1 VKTNSRQEVTLG
13 ILIAFE
19 IVLFS
24 VTGRNFLSLA
34 NFFECIRLS
43 AEIGLLTLALT
54 PVIITGG
61 IDLSVGSMMGFCA
74 VSFGAMWH
82 DAHLPIGIGL
92 LLTLALG
99 LLGGALNAALIACLD
114 VSPLIVTLGTYSLF
128 RGLAEVITGGTRSY
142 SGFPGGFLFVGQ
154 GYLGGVVPTQ
164 TIVLVL
170 AIVAFWLLLHRSII
184 GRALYAIGHSPEGTR
199 YAAVPVAR
207 RLAVVYLLS
216 GLSAGIAAIVYVA
229 HLGQA
234 KSDAGT
240 GYELIAITAVVLGG
254 TSISGGSGTIPGTL
268 MGLAAIVLLQ
278 NGLRLAAWPAELAG
292 ISTGFLLIL
301 TIVLQRFVSGRPT
314 HTDDTTPKKESSKNR
329 IVRLATSACI
339 ALVLLG
345 LAGYRFH
352 QRQLTRTVGVG
363 DEHGRR
369 RVTIGVMPK
378 SKGDPYFISCL
389 TGAEKAAA
397 DLDVDMIWDGPTG
410 LDAAKQNE
418 VVEGWITR
426 HVDAISVS
434 VENAASIS
442 TVLRKAR
449 AHGIKVVAWDAD
461 ADPGARDYFLNQAT
475 PQAIGFTLLDEA
487 ARVMHEKGEFAI
499 ITGALTAANQ
509 NLWISFI
516 EERLAKY
523 PNMKL
528 VSIRPSDDDRD
539 KAFSEAQ
546 TISKIYPEVQVMIVI
561 SAPAVPGAAE
571 AVKQSGR
578 KDLLVIG
585 LSLPNLCKPYVHDGE
600 IEAVVL
606 WNTESLGYLAVD
618 APAALARGTFPLG
631 KTSFD
636 AGPLGTLQIKG
647 TEIILGAPMTF
658 RKDNIDAFNF

>member
-1 VKTNSRQEVTLG
+1 VKTNGRQEVVLG
-13 ILIAFE
+13 VFIAFE

-24 VTGRNFLSLA
+24 ITGQNFLSLN

-43 AEIGLLTLALT
+43 TELGLLALALT

-61 IDLSVGSMMGFCA
+61 IDLSVASIMSFCA
-74 VSFGAMWH
+74 VAFGAMWH
-82 DAHLPIGIGL
+82 DAHLPVAIAL
-92 LLTLALG
+92 VLALI
-99 LLGGALNAALIACLD
+99 LGVLCGALNAALIAYLH
-114 VSPLIVTLGTYSLF
+114 VSPLIVTLGSYSLF
-128 RGLAEVITGGTRSY
+128 RGLADGITGGAKNY
-142 SGFPGGFLFVGQ
+142 SGFPGRFLFIGQ

-164 TIVLVL
+164 TIILV
-170 AIVAFWLLLHRSII
+170 ASIVAFWLLMHRSII
-184 GRALYAIGHSPEGTR
+184 GRAIYAIGHSEEGTR
-199 YAAVPVAR
+199 YAAVPVAS
-207 RLAVVYLLS
+207 RLALVYLLS

-234 KSDAGT
+234 KSDAAT
-240 GYELIAITAVVLGG
+240 GYELTAITAVVLGG
-254 TSISGGSGTIPGTL
+254 TSISGGSGTIAGTL

-278 NGLRLAAWPAELAG
+278 NGLRLSAWPTELAG

-301 TIVLQRFVSGRPT
+301 TILLERLVTRGLAHRDRT
-314 HTDDTTPKKESSKNR
+314 IPKEEQAKSSLA
-329 IVRLATSACI
+329 RLATLAFI
-339 ALVLLG
+339 ALALIG
-345 LAGYRFH
+345 LAGYRIH
-352 QRQLTRTVGVG
+352 RRQPGVFG
-363 DEHGRR
+363 IRDEHRKP
-369 RVTIGVMPK
+369 RVMIGVMPK
-378 SKGDPYFISCL
+378 SKGDPYFISCRI
-389 TGAEKAAA
+389 GAEKAAA
-397 DLDVDMIWDGPTG
+397 DLGVNMIWDGPTG

-418 VVEGWITR
+418 IVEGWITR

-449 AHGIKVVAWDAD
+449 SQGIKVVAWDAD
-461 ADPGARDYFLNQAT
+461 AKPDARDYFINQAT
-475 PQAIGFTLLDEA
+475 TQAIGFTLLDEA

-516 EERLAKY
+516 EERLTKY

-546 TISKIYPEVQVMIVI
+546 TISKVYPNVQVMIVI

-606 WNTESLGYLAVD
+606 WNTENLGYLAVD

-631 KTSFD
+631 KPSFD
-636 AGPLGTLQIKG
+636 AGPLGALEIKG
-647 TEIILGAPMTF
+647 TEIILGAPMIF

>member
-1 VKTNSRQEVTLG
+1 
-13 ILIAFE
+13 
-19 IVLFS
+19 
-24 VTGRNFLSLA
+24 
-34 NFFECIRLS
+34 
-43 AEIGLLTLALT
+43 
-54 PVIITGG
+54 
-61 IDLSVGSMMGFCA
+61 
-74 VSFGAMWH
+74 
-82 DAHLPIGIGL
+82 
-92 LLTLALG
+92 
-99 LLGGALNAALIACLD
+99 
-114 VSPLIVTLGTYSLF
+114 
-128 RGLAEVITGGTRSY
+128 
-142 SGFPGGFLFVGQ
+142 
-154 GYLGGVVPTQ
+154 
-164 TIVLVL
+164 
-170 AIVAFWLLLHRSII
+170 
-184 GRALYAIGHSPEGTR
+184 
-199 YAAVPVAR
+199 
-207 RLAVVYLLS
+207 VVYLLS

-278 NGLRLAAWPAELAG
+278 NGLRLSAWPAELAG
-292 ISTGFLLIL
+292 ISTGLLLIL
-301 TIVLQRFVSGRPT
+301 TIVLQRLVGRR
-314 HTDDTTPKKESSKNR
+314 HAGADGTTPKTEARKSS
-329 IVRLATSACI
+329 VATLAKACI
-339 ALVLLG
+339 ALVLIA
-345 LAGYRFH
+345 LAGYWVHR
-352 QRQLTRTVGVG
+352 RPLTRTAGTG
-363 DEHGRR
+363 DELGKR

-378 SKGDPYFISCL
+378 SKGDPYFISCRN
-389 TGAEKAAA
+389 GAEKAAA
-397 DLDVDMIWDGPTG
+397 DLDVDMIWDGPTQ

-426 HVDAISVS
+426 HVNAISVS

-449 AHGIKVVAWDAD
+449 SQGIKVVTWDAD
-461 ADPGARDYFLNQAT
+461 AKPDARDYFINQAT
-475 PQAIGFTLLDEA
+475 TQAIGFTLLDEA
-487 ARVMHEKGEFAI
+487 ARVMHEKGEVAI
-499 ITGALTAANQ
+499 ITGALSAANQ

-546 TISKIYPEVQVMIVI
+546 TISKVYPNVQVMIVI

-606 WNTESLGYLAVD
+606 WNTESLGYLAVA

-631 KTSFD
+631 KPTLD
-636 AGPLGTLQIKG
+636 AGPLGTLQIVG
-647 TEIILGAPMTF
+647 SEIILGAPMIF

>member
-1 VKTNSRQEVTLG
+1 VRTNGKQEVVLG
-13 ILIAFE
+13 GFIAFE

-24 VTGRNFLSLA
+24 ITGQNFLSLD

-43 AEIGLLTLALT
+43 TEIGLLALALT

-61 IDLSVGSMMGFCA
+61 IDLSVASIMSFCA
-74 VSFGAMWH
+74 VAFGAMWH
-82 DAHLPIGIGL
+82 DANLPVGIAL
-92 LLTLALG
+92 VLALM
-99 LLGGALNAALIACLD
+99 LGVLSGALNATLIAYLRI
-114 VSPLIVTLGTYSLF
+114 SPLIVTLGSYSLF
-128 RGLAEVITGGTRSY
+128 RGLADGITGGAKNY
-142 SGFPGGFLFVGQ
+142 SGFPGDFLFIGQ

-164 TIVLVL
+164 TMVLV
-170 AIVAFWLLLHRSII
+170 ASIGAFWLLLHRSVI
-184 GRALYAIGHSPEGTR
+184 GRAIYAIGHSVEGTR

-207 RLAVVYLLS
+207 RLALVYLLS
-216 GLSAGIAAIVYVA
+216 GLSAGIAGIVYVA

-234 KSDAGT
+234 KSDAAT
-240 GYELIAITAVVLGG
+240 GYELTAITAVVLGG
-254 TSISGGSGTIPGTL
+254 TSISGGSGTIAGTL

-278 NGLRLAAWPAELAG
+278 NGLRLSAWPTELAG

-301 TIVLQRFVSGRPT
+301 TMLLQRLVTRGLAHRDRT
-314 HTDDTTPKKESSKNR
+314 VPKEEPAKGNLA
-329 IVRLATSACI
+329 RLATLAFI
-339 ALVLLG
+339 AFALIG
-345 LAGYRFH
+345 LTGYRIHMH
-352 QRQLTRTVGVG
+352 QPRVFGIR
-363 DEHGRR
+363 DEYRKP

-378 SKGDPYFISCL
+378 SKGDPYFISCRI
-389 TGAEKAAA
+389 GAEKAAA
-397 DLDVDMIWDGPTG
+397 DLGVNMIWDGPTG

-418 VVEGWITR
+418 IVEGWITR

-449 AHGIKVVAWDAD
+449 SQGIKVVAWDAD
-461 ADPGARDYFLNQAT
+461 AKPDARDYFINQAT
-475 PQAIGFTLLDEA
+475 TQAIGFTLLDEA

-499 ITGALTAANQ
+499 ITGALSAANQ

-539 KAFSEAQ
+539 KAFFEAQ
-546 TISKIYPEVQVMIVI
+546 TISKVYPDVRVMIVI

-571 AVKQSGR
+571 AVKQAGR

-606 WNTESLGYLAVD
+606 WNTENLGYLAVA

-631 KTSFD
+631 NTSFD
-636 AGPLGTLQIKG
+636 AGPLGALQIKG
-647 TEIILGAPMTF
+647 TEIILGAPVIF

>member
-1 VKTNSRQEVTLG
+1 VRTSRQEVVLG

-24 VTGRNFLSLA
+24 FTGQNFLSLS

-43 AEIGLLTLALT
+43 TEIGLIALAAT
-54 PVIITGG
+54 PILISGG
-61 IDLSVGSMMGFCA
+61 IDLSVGSMMGLCA
-74 VSFGAMWH
+74 VGFGAMWH
-82 DAHLPIGIGL
+82 DAHVPIVAASL
-92 LLTLALG
+92 FALALG
-99 LLGGALNAALIACLD
+99 LLGGALNGVLIAYLNL
-114 VSPLIVTLGTYSLF
+114 SPLIVTLGTYSLF
-128 RGLAEVITGGTRSY
+128 RGVAEGITEGSKSY
-142 SGFPGGFLFVGQ
+142 SGFPAKFLFIGQ
-154 GYLGGVVPTQ
+154 GYIGSVVPAQ
-164 TIVLVL
+164 TIVLLL
-170 AIVAFWLLLHRSII
+170 AIVTFWILLHKSII
-184 GRALYAIGHSPEGTR
+184 GRALYAIGHSAEGTR
-199 YAAVPVAR
+199 YAAVPVSR
-207 RLAVVYLLS
+207 RLALVYLLS
-216 GLSAGIAAIVYVA
+216 GLSSGIAAIVYVA

-268 MGLAAIVLLQ
+268 LGLAAIVLLE
-278 NGLRLAAWPAELAG
+278 NGLRLSAWPTEVAG
-292 ISTGFLLIL
+292 ILTGVLLIS
-301 TIVLQRFVSGRPT
+301 TILLQRLFERHSHAEKAVKR
-314 HTDDTTPKKESSKNR
+314 ESRSR
-329 IVRLATSACI
+329 DI
-339 ALVLLG
+339 AMVGAMTLTLIAV
-345 LAGYRFH
+345 AFYSIYRHHSMRKFAA
-352 QRQLTRTVGVG
+352 Q
-363 DEHGRR
+363 EENGRR

-378 SKGDPYFISCL
+378 SKGDPYFISCRI
-389 TGAEKAAA
+389 GAEKAAA
-397 DLDVDMIWDGPTG
+397 DLGVDVIWDGPTG
-410 LDAAKQNE
+410 LDAAQQNE

-449 AHGIKVVAWDAD
+449 ARGIKVVAWDAD
-461 ADPGARDYFLNQAT
+461 AKPDARDYFINQAT
-475 PQAIGFTLLDEA
+475 TQAIGFTLLDEA
-487 ARVMHEKGEFAI
+487 ARVMHEKGDIAI

-516 EERLAKY
+516 KARLENF

-546 TISKIYPEVQVMIVI
+546 TISKVYPDVRVMIVI

-578 KDLLVIG
+578 KDLNVIG

-606 WNTESLGYLAVD
+606 WNTEKLGYLAVG
-618 APAALARGTFPLG
+618 APAALARGTFPVG
-631 KTSFD
+631 KPTFD
-636 AGPLGTLQIKG
+636 AGPLGMLQVDG
-647 TEIILGAPMTF
+647 SEIILGAPMIF

>member
-1 VKTNSRQEVTLG
+1 MALA

-24 VTGRNFLSLA
+24 ITGRNFLSLD

-43 AEIGLLTLALT
+43 AEIGLLALALT
-54 PVIITGG
+54 PVFITGG

-74 VSFGAMWH
+74 IAFGIMWQ
-82 DAHLPIGIGL
+82 DAHLPIGIAL
-92 LLTLALG
+92 LFTLVLG
-99 LLGGALNAALIACLD
+99 LLGGALNAALIAYLD
-114 VSPLIVTLGTYSLF
+114 VSSLIVTLGTYSLF
-128 RGLAEVITGGTRSY
+128 RGLAEGITGGARSY

-154 GYLGGVVPTQ
+154 GYLGGVVPAQ
-164 TIVLVL
+164 TIIFVM
-170 AIVAFWLLLHRSII
+170 AIAAFWILLHRSII
-184 GRALYAIGHSPEGTR
+184 GRALYAIGYSAEGTR

-216 GLSAGIAAIVYVA
+216 GLSAGIAAIIYVA

-254 TSISGGSGTIPGTL
+254 TSITGGSGTIPGTL

-278 NGLRLAAWPAELAG
+278 NGLRLSAWPAELAG
-292 ISTGFLLIL
+292 ISTGLLLIL
-301 TIVLQRFVSGRPT
+301 TIFLQRLVGRRHALADSTVPQNG
-314 HTDDTTPKKESSKNR
+314 PR
-329 IVRLATSACI
+329 RRRAARLATEACI
-339 ALVLLG
+339 ALVLIG
-345 LAGYRFH
+345 LAGYWLHRH
-352 QRQLTRTVGVG
+352 QLARTAWAG
-363 DEHGRR
+363 DEHGKR

-378 SKGDPYFISCL
+378 SKGDPYFISCR

-397 DLDVDMIWDGPTG
+397 DLDVDMIWDGPTE

-434 VENAASIS
+434 VANAASIS

-449 AHGIKVVAWDAD
+449 SQGIKVVAWDAD
-461 ADPGARDYFLNQAT
+461 AKPDARDYFINQAT
-475 PQAIGFTLLDEA
+475 SQAIGFTLLDEA
-487 ARVMHEKGEFAI
+487 ARVMHEKGEIAI
-499 ITGALTAANQ
+499 ITGALSAANQ

-546 TISKIYPEVQVMIVI
+546 TISKVYPDVQVMIVI

-578 KDLLVIG
+578 NDLLVIG

-606 WNTESLGYLAVD
+606 WNTENLGYLAVG
-618 APAALARGTFPLG
+618 APAALARGTFPG
-631 KTSFD
+631 DDATFD
-636 AGPLGTLQIKG
+636 AGPLGKLQIVG
-647 TEIILGAPMTF
+647 SEIILGAPMIF